1 MNTPSA
7 IMINLPASFGAKEAK
22 ELGRELKDR
31 FTMSAPSVVVDFSQ
45 VREMDSAGLDGLLAC
60 MRQVAMQDGAVQ
72 LGEVSPEAA
81 TMLEMTRMD
90 RLFQKFPAP
99 SAEVASFSAANQPAA
114 EEVQS
119 ENVIPTDAVGQP
131 QTVAA

>member
-1 MNTPSA
+1 M
-7 IMINLPASFGAKEAK
+7 
-22 ELGRELKDR
+22 
-31 FTMSAPSVVVDFSQ
+31 
-45 VREMDSAGLDGLLAC
+45 
-60 MRQVAMQDGAVQ
+60 Q